1 VGHAHAP
8 DTPNTLTEPEE
19 HPVTL
24 WADAIPHSLRTAR
37 RWVAVLAELR
47 DGKVT
52 KVPYRVA
59 DGRPASVTR
68 PEDWATWEDA
78 VALLESGRPIG
89 GRDGQE
95 PTAADAV
102 GFVLGDGVMGI
113 DLDGVMDPATG
124 RLTDEAAEVVGM
136 MNSYTEVSL
145 SGTGVHILFL
155 ADTIPGGKGH
165 RCGFIEV
172 YPGARYFVTTGFA
185 LPDGPTELQPRQA
198 ELEAVYARF
207 FGQRDTDS
215 TGPVSMAEP
224 SHPGFT
230 DAEVIQRCRHSNTR
244 FGKLL
249 SGDRA
254 GYPSPS
260 EADAAAIAMLSFWS
274 RDPAQ
279 IERILRASKLT
290 RPRWDERRGEVTWL
304 ALNIANGLQKFRT
317 CYTPRK
323 ARVPDGRPSIAVGGR
338 PLRDVTE
345 DALTALVAK
354 NTPPV
359 LFVRAGELVTLGRDE
374 HGAHIIVPMDEDAT
388 RGHMARAADWVRET
402 KTEPRDV
409 PPPIDVVRDL
419 ATAISERVREHA
431 EWPFPPLRG
440 IVTGPAVRPDLSL
453 LTAPGYDAET
463 RFYYAPSAGLT
474 LPEVSDAPTGADV
487 GRAVSALTF
496 PFSEFP
502 WRQPPGGGDFAN
514 YLAAMLTP
522 ALLPAL
528 ADAHIPLCLIDAHK
542 MGTGKSLL
550 SDAVAIVHTGRPAPM
565 VSAPGGRSGAEEWR
579 KNILSMLLPGP
590 SVLVLD
596 NVRGKLESSDLCR
609 ALTSSRITDRILGH
623 TRMATVESHALWIAN
638 GNNVQLGGDM
648 PRRCVPIRLEAA
660 SSRPWAG
667 RTFGIPDLRG
677 YLAQHRGELLW
688 AVLTLVR
695 AWASAGQPVPDDV
708 PILGSFETWC
718 RMCGGILAV
727 AGVPGFLANVEELW
741 ENSAPDEAEWEGFL
755 ATLWAV
761 YRDAPFSAQALAS
774 AMNSA
779 TEDLPMDADAP
790 TTRDLRDAAPGDLCD
805 GAGRITARSVGYAMR
820 EHTGTRYGI
829 EGFHV
834 ARAGQARDRAK
845 TLLWTIARD
854 R

>member
-1 VGHAHAP
+1 M
-8 DTPNTLTEPEE
+8 
-19 HPVTL
+19 
-24 WADAIPHSLRTAR
+24 
-37 RWVAVLAELR
+37 LAEIR

-52 KVPYRVA
+52 KVPYRVS
-59 DGRPASVTR
+59 DGRPASVTK
-68 PEDWATWEDA
+68 PDDWATWEDA

-89 GRDGQE
+89 KRGNRE
-95 PTAADAV
+95 PAHAV
-102 GFVLGDGVMGI
+102 GFVLGDGFAGI
-113 DLDGVMDPATG
+113 DLDGVRDPVTG
-124 RLTDEAAEVVGM
+124 RLTEEAKWVVETM
-136 MNSYTEVSL
+136 HSYSEVSL
-145 SGTGVHILFL
+145 SHTGVHILFL
-155 ADTIPGGKGH
+155 ADTMPGGRGRKV
-165 RCGFIEV
+165 GFADWAIEA
-172 YPGARYFVTTGFA
+172 YTEARYFVATGFA
-185 LPDGPTELQPRQA
+185 MPETPSELQPRQA
-198 ELEAVYARF
+198 ELEAVYRRF
-207 FGQRDTDS
+207 MADREPKEDGQEP
-215 TGPVSMAEP
+215 TGDPT
-224 SHPGFT
+224 HPGFT
-230 DAEVIQRCRHSNTR
+230 DAEVVRRCRQTYGTKVGR
-244 FGKLL
+244 TGPTFTELL
-249 SGDRA
+249 GGNRA

-260 EADAAAIAMLSFWS
+260 EADAAIIAMLSFYS

-279 IERILRASKLT
+279 IERILRASKLA
-290 RPRWDERRGEVTWL
+290 RPRWDERRGNTTWL
-304 ALNIANGLQKFRT
+304 RMNIANGLQKFRT

-453 LTAPGYDAET
+453 LTEPGYDAET
-463 RFYYAPSAGLT
+463 RFYYAPGAGLT
-474 LPEVSDAPTGADV
+474 LPEVSDAPTRADV

-805 GAGRITARSVGYAMR
+805 GSGRITARSVGYALR

>member
-1 VGHAHAP
+1 
-8 DTPNTLTEPEE
+8 
-19 HPVTL
+19 
-24 WADAIPHSLRTAR
+24 
-37 RWVAVLAELR
+37 
-47 DGKVT
+47 
-52 KVPYRVA
+52 
-59 DGRPASVTR
+59 
-68 PEDWATWEDA
+68 
-78 VALLESGRPIG
+78 
-89 GRDGQE
+89 
-95 PTAADAV
+95 
-102 GFVLGDGVMGI
+102 M
-113 DLDGVMDPATG
+113 
-124 RLTDEAAEVVGM
+124 
-136 MNSYTEVSL
+136 
-145 SGTGVHILFL
+145 
-155 ADTIPGGKGH
+155 
-165 RCGFIEV
+165 
-172 YPGARYFVTTGFA
+172 
-185 LPDGPTELQPRQA
+185 
-198 ELEAVYARF
+198 
-207 FGQRDTDS
+207 
-215 TGPVSMAEP
+215 
-224 SHPGFT
+224 
-230 DAEVIQRCRHSNTR
+230 
-244 FGKLL
+244 
-249 SGDRA
+249 
-254 GYPSPS
+254 
-260 EADAAAIAMLSFWS
+260 
-274 RDPAQ
+274 
-279 IERILRASKLT
+279 
-290 RPRWDERRGEVTWL
+290 
-304 ALNIANGLQKFRT
+304 
-317 CYTPRK
+317 
-323 ARVPDGRPSIAVGGR
+323 
-338 PLRDVTE
+338 
-345 DALTALVAK
+345 
-354 NTPPV
+354 
-359 LFVRAGELVTLGRDE
+359 
-374 HGAHIIVPMDEDAT
+374 
-388 RGHMARAADWVRET
+388 
-402 KTEPRDV
+402 

-453 LTAPGYDAET
+453 LTEPGYDAET
-463 RFYYAPSAGLT
+463 RFYYAPGAGLT
-474 LPEVSDAPTGADV
+474 LPEVSDAPTRADV

-755 ATLWAV
+755 ATLSAV

-805 GAGRITARSVGYAMR
+805 GSGRITARSVGYALR

>member
-1 VGHAHAP
+1 
-8 DTPNTLTEPEE
+8 
-19 HPVTL
+19 
-24 WADAIPHSLRTAR
+24 
-37 RWVAVLAELR
+37 
-47 DGKVT
+47 
-52 KVPYRVA
+52 
-59 DGRPASVTR
+59 
-68 PEDWATWEDA
+68 
-78 VALLESGRPIG
+78 
-89 GRDGQE
+89 
-95 PTAADAV
+95 
-102 GFVLGDGVMGI
+102 
-113 DLDGVMDPATG
+113 
-124 RLTDEAAEVVGM
+124 
-136 MNSYTEVSL
+136 
-145 SGTGVHILFL
+145 
-155 ADTIPGGKGH
+155 
-165 RCGFIEV
+165 
-172 YPGARYFVTTGFA
+172 
-185 LPDGPTELQPRQA
+185 
-198 ELEAVYARF
+198 
-207 FGQRDTDS
+207 
-215 TGPVSMAEP
+215 
-224 SHPGFT
+224 
-230 DAEVIQRCRHSNTR
+230 
-244 FGKLL
+244 
-249 SGDRA
+249 
-254 GYPSPS
+254 
-260 EADAAAIAMLSFWS
+260 
-274 RDPAQ
+274 
-279 IERILRASKLT
+279 
-290 RPRWDERRGEVTWL
+290 
-304 ALNIANGLQKFRT
+304 
-317 CYTPRK
+317 
-323 ARVPDGRPSIAVGGR
+323 
-338 PLRDVTE
+338 
-345 DALTALVAK
+345 
-354 NTPPV
+354 
-359 LFVRAGELVTLGRDE
+359 
-374 HGAHIIVPMDEDAT
+374 MDEDAT
-388 RGHMARAADWVRET
+388 RGHMARAADWLRET

-453 LTAPGYDAET
+453 LTEPGYDAET

-695 AWASAGQPVPDDV
+695 AWASAKQPVPDDV

-718 RMCGGILAV
+718 RMCGGILSV

-755 ATLWAV
+755 ATLSAV

-805 GAGRITARSVGYAMR
+805 GSGRITARSVGYALR